1 MHLGTAAGLENRL
14 VQIFFVDGDVKQVLD
29 RNAPLHRPGRGRR
42 AFADL
47 RLVAPFYRTVVGT
60 DTYVDQLW

>member
-29 RNAPLHRPGRGRR
+29 GIRR
-42 AFADL
+42 YTDRVEAEGLADL
-47 RLVAPFYRTVVGT
+47 RLVAPFYRTVVGP